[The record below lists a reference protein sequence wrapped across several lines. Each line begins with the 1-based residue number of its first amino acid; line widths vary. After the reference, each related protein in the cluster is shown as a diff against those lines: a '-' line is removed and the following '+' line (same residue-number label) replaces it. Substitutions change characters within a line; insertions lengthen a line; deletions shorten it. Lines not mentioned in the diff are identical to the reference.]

1 MRKNMITND
10 IKKANKSR
18 IVKFIYKK
26 NETTKQEIAQALGFS
41 MPTVLQKVK
50 ELLDNEIIRAIGR

>member
-10 IKKANKSR
+10 IKKTNKSR

-26 NETTKQEIAQALGFS
+26 NETSKQEIAQSLGLS
-41 MPTVLQKVK
+41 MPTVLQLKSY
-50 ELLDNEIIRAIGR
+50 